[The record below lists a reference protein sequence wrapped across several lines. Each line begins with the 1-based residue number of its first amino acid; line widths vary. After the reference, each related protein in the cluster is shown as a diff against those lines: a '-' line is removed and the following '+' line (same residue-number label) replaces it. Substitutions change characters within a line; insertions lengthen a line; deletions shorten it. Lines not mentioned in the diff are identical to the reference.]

1 VADPTPSCLKHL
13 WLQRFGQRLL
23 ALQPELNAVAAA
35 KRALDAF
42 HDLAGLDPER
52 AAEAFAASDERS
64 DSDAAS

>member
-1 VADPTPSCLKHL
+1 VDDPTPSCLKHL

-35 KRALDAF
+35 KRAVDCF

-52 AAEAFAASDERS
+52 AAEVFAAGERS
-64 DSDAAS
+64 DSDGAG